1 MNPLVHKFNT
11 IVVNSDL
18 SDEDKKVMRDLSQR
32 MTPDTLSM
40 VVGSLNND
48 RSLLQSLADLARDAK
63 NDTNV
68 QSEAYL
74 DEKLQALSS

>member
-18 SDEDKKVMRDLSQR
+18 SDKDKEMMHELSQR

>member
-18 SDEDKKVMRDLSQR
+18 SDEDKEIMRDLSQR

-48 RSLLQSLADLARDAK
+48 RSLLQSFADLARDAK

-74 DEKLQALSS
+74 EEKLQTLSS

>member
-18 SDEDKKVMRDLSQR
+18 SDEDKEIMRDLSQR
-32 MTPDTLSM
+32 MTSDTLSM

-48 RSLLQSLADLARDAK
+48 RSLLQSFADVARDAK
-63 NDTNV
+63 NDTIV

-74 DEKLQALSS
+74 EEKLQALSS